1 MKHYTRETLD
11 QYRHRDMNLISRLI
25 CRIHLCIC
33 PRCRKQMLDLYH
45 DDALL
50 IEIKES
56 LNMLN
61 FEHNSMTYQKI
72 GTTIRDFMD
81 KGSSV

>member
-1 MKHYTRETLD
+1 MKHYTTEELD

-25 CRIHLCIC
+25 CRVHLCIC
-33 PRCRKQMLDLYH
+33 SHCRKQMSELHH

-50 IEIKES
+50 IEIRDS

-61 FEHNSMTYQKI
+61 IEHNPATYQKI
-72 GTTIRDFMD
+72 GTTIRDLTN
-81 KGSSV
+81 K